1 MTEESTK
8 NLNLQDS
15 NPSLQTGEIIVYNPN
30 DSIHLEVRMEHES
43 VWLTQSQMGTLFG
56 VDRTVIVKH
65 IGNVYESGELDEIST
80 CAIIAQVRKERSYNL
95 DIENKK
101 SRQVATFEMGL
112 GSSCLERV
120 VIPSNEVPLRRIL
133 LQR

>member
-1 MTEESTK
+1 MLKMTEESTK

-80 CAIIAQVRKERSYNL
+80 CAIIAQVRKEGKRIQEIARPFSHPGQSSLSHRSFAQRPR
-95 DIENKK
+95 K
-101 SRQVATFEMGL
+101 EMVRG
-112 GSSCLERV
+112 
-120 VIPSNEVPLRRIL
+120 VPYV
-133 LQR
+133 